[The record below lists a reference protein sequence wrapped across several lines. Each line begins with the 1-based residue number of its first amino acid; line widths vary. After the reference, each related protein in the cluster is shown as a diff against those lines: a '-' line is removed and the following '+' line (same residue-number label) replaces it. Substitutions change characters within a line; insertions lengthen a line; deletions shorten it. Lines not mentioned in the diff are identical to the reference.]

1 MEQLGLGEMGALLV
15 AAGLILLGALLL
27 FWLRDRRPPS

>member
-1 MEQLGLGEMGALLV
+1 MEQLQLDEMGALLA

-27 FWLRDRRPPS
+27 FWLRDRRP

>member
-1 MEQLGLGEMGALLV
+1 MGQLAAGDAGWLLV
-15 AAGLILLGALLL
+15 VGGVVLLGALLF